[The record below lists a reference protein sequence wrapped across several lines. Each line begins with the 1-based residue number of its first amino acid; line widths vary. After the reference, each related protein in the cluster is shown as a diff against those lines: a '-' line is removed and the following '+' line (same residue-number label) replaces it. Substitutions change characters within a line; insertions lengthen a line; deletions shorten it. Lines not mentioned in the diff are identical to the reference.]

1 MKKYLNSQVSKNFVI
16 YGATNALASG
26 LPLLLLP
33 FLTSYLEV
41 QDMAMI
47 AIFQLFYNFLQPFV
61 GVNGTA
67 LTSIVFYK
75 KSEADFKNHRSS
87 VVWLVAI
94 SSIILLG
101 ILLLFQNVIFDYTGL
116 SIKWVIV
123 MLIFIG
129 FEKFN
134 EFLLTYWRL
143 VNKALIFG
151 LWRIVRVALELAL
164 SISVVVYFNTS
175 WEGRVEGIAIS
186 GIAIGFVSLLVV
198 LSQNNWKLPYVKT
211 EIAEIIKFG
220 VPFIPHVLGGVLINY
235 ADLLFIR
242 NMLGEEA
249 TGLYSVGYQVG
260 MIIALFQTSFNQA
273 WVPWFYSKLN
283 NLTDEWNTRIVKIT
297 YLYFALLLG
306 LAFILSLVTPFLFSL
321 FIDDR
326 YILAQEF
333 VIWIAFGFA
342 INGMYKMIVNYLLF
356 LKLSKKVGAIT
367 IFVALINLV
376 LNYWLINEN
385 GAIGAAQSTAISF
398 AIQFLLVWKLS
409 ATHFPMNWR
418 LKS

>member
-1 MKKYLNSQVSKNFVI
+1 MI

-75 KSEADFKNHRSS
+75 KSNADFKNHRSS
-87 VVWLVAI
+87 VVWLVSI

-101 ILLLFQNVIFDYTGL
+101 LVLLFQNVIFDYTGL

-151 LWRIVRVALELAL
+151 LWRIFRVALELAI
-164 SISVVVYFNTS
+164 SISVVVHFNTS

-186 GIAIGFVSLLVV
+186 GIAIGIVSLLIVMR
-198 LSQNNWKLPYVKT
+198 QNKWNLPYVQT
-211 EIAEIIKFG
+211 EIVEILKFG
-220 VPFIPHVLGGVLINY
+220 IPYIPHVLGGVLINY

-283 NLTDEWNTRIVKIT
+283 NLTADWNTRIVKIT
-297 YLYFALLLG
+297 YLYFAFLLG
-306 LAFILSLVTPFLFSL
+306 LAFLLSLVTPFLFSL
-321 FIDDR
+321 FIDER

-356 LKLSKKVGAIT
+356 LKLSKKVGVIT
-367 IFVALINLV
+367 LFVAVINLL

-398 AIQFLLVWKLS
+398 AVQFLLVWRMS
-409 ATHFPMNWR
+409 AEHFPMNWK